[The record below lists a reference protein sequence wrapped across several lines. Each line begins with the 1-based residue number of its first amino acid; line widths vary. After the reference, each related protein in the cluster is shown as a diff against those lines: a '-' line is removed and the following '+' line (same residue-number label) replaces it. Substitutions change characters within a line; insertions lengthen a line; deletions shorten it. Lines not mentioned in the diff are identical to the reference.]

1 MKKLQNNSDLIKQ
14 INIPVFLE
22 YDNIL
27 EVFSS
32 KKL

>member
-1 MKKLQNNSDLIKQ
+1 MKKLQNNSDIIKQ

-22 YDNIL
+22 SDNYL